1 MSKTMTK
8 YQLDHFKHKVRR
20 QFDPLIEEHELLVKQ
35 YRTEATNKV
44 VGKLAKKMGADKIL
58 DQFRKAEIFMKKAR
72 EDAKT
77 FFVKK
82 ATSEDKREKLSYSF
96 TDRDEK
102 ITLEDCE
109 EQLRDWAKTLVDREI
124 ERRPE
129 GSKLRQL
136 KELKTKAIDTV
147 MEAGTPEVLII
158 SLNQVSNKI
167 GMQWYTDIKALP
179 NVQ

>member
-1 MSKTMTK
+1 MTK
-8 YQLDHFKHKVRR
+8 YQLDHFKQKVRR
-20 QFDPLIEEHELLVKQ
+20 QFDPLIDEHELLVKR

-58 DQFRKAEIFMKKAR
+58 DQFRKAEILLKKAR

-77 FFVKK
+77 FFEKK
-82 ATSEDKREKLSYSF
+82 AKTQEGKKELNYNF

-102 ITLEDCE
+102 ISLEDCE

-129 GSKLRQL
+129 GHKLKQL
-136 KELKTKAIDTV
+136 RDLKTKAIDTV

-158 SLNQVSNKI
+158 SLNQVSKKI
-167 GMQWYTDIKALP
+167 GMQWNTDIKALP

>member
-1 MSKTMTK
+1 MTK

-58 DQFRKAEIFMKKAR
+58 DQFKKAEGLMKKAR
-72 EDAKT
+72 DDAQTFFEKKAKT
-77 FFVKK
+77 QESKEELNYNLR
-82 ATSEDKREKLSYSF
+82 SR
-96 TDRDEK
+96 TDE
-102 ITLEDCE
+102 ITLDDCE
-109 EQLRDWAKTLVDREI
+109 EQMRDWAKTLVDREI
-124 ERRPE
+124 EKRPE

-158 SLNQVSNKI
+158 SLNQVSKKI
-167 GMQWYTDIKALP
+167 GMEWNTDIKALP
-179 NVQ
+179 NVN

>member
-1 MSKTMTK
+1 MTK
-8 YQLDHFKHKVRR
+8 YQLDHFKDKVER
-20 QFDPLIEEHELLVKQ
+20 QFDPLIDEQGLLVKQ

-58 DQFRKAEIFMKKAR
+58 DQFKKAEAFLKKAQD
-72 EDAKT
+72 DAKT
-77 FFVKK
+77 FFEKKVK
-82 ATSEDKREKLSYSF
+82 TQDKKELNYNFRN
-96 TDRDEK
+96 DET
-102 ITLEDCE
+102 ISLEDCE
-109 EQLRDWAKTLVDREI
+109 EQMRDWAKTLVDREI

-158 SLNQVSNKI
+158 SLNQVSKKI
-167 GMQWYTDIKALP
+167 GLQWDTDIKALP
-179 NVQ
+179 NVE

>member
-1 MSKTMTK
+1 MTK

-44 VGKLAKKMGADKIL
+44 VSKLAKKMGADKIL

-72 EDAKT
+72 DDAKT

-82 ATSEDKREKLSYSF
+82 ATSEE
-96 TDRDEK
+96 EK
-102 ITLEDCE
+102 ISLEDCE

-129 GSKLRQL
+129 GYKLKQL
-136 KELKTKAIDTV
+136 RDLKMKAIDTV

-167 GMQWYTDIKALP
+167 GMQWNTDIKALP

>member
-8 YQLDHFKHKVRR
+8 YQLDHFKSKVRR
-20 QFDPLIEEHELLVKQ
+20 QFDPLIDEHELLVKQ

-58 DQFRKAEIFMKKAR
+58 DQFRKAEILLKKAR
-72 EDAKT
+72 DDAKT
-77 FFVKK
+77 FFEKK
-82 ATSEDKREKLSYSF
+82 AKTQEGKKELNYNF
-96 TDRDEK
+96 TDRDER
-102 ITLEDCE
+102 ITLADCE

-129 GSKLRQL
+129 GHKLKQL
-136 KELKTKAIDTV
+136 RDLKTKAIDTV

-158 SLNQVSNKI
+158 SLNQVSKKI
-167 GMQWYTDIKALP
+167 GMQWNTDIKALP

>member
-1 MSKTMTK
+1 MAKGMTK
-8 YQLDHFKHKVRR
+8 YQLDHFKHKVKR
-20 QFDPLIEEHELLVKQ
+20 QFDPLIEEQDLLVKQ

-44 VGKLAKKMGADKIL
+44 VSKLAKKMGADKIL
-58 DQFRKAEIFMKKAR
+58 DQFKKAEIFMKKAQ

-77 FFVKK
+77 FFEKK
-82 ATSEDKREKLSYSF
+82 SRTQKEALNYNLRE
-96 TDRDEK
+96 RDEK
-102 ITLEDCE
+102 ISLDDCE

-129 GSKLRQL
+129 GHKLKTL
-136 KELKTKAIDTV
+136 KDLKTKAIDTV

-158 SLNQVSNKI
+158 SLNQVSKKI
-167 GMQWYTDIKALP
+167 GMNWNTDIKALP

>member
-1 MSKTMTK
+1 MTK
-8 YQLDHFKHKVRR
+8 YQLDHFKQKVRR
-20 QFDPLIEEHELLVKQ
+20 QFDPLIDEHELLVKQ

-58 DQFRKAEIFMKKAR
+58 DQFRKAETLLKKAR

-77 FFVKK
+77 FFEKK
-82 ATSEDKREKLSYSF
+82 AKTQEGKKELNYNF
-96 TDRDEK
+96 TDRDER
-102 ITLEDCE
+102 ISLEDCE

-129 GSKLRQL
+129 GHKLKQL
-136 KELKTKAIDTV
+136 RDLKTKAIDTV

-158 SLNQVSNKI
+158 SLNQVSKKI
-167 GMQWYTDIKALP
+167 GMQWNTDIKALP

>member
-20 QFDPLIEEHELLVKQ
+20 QFDPLIEENELWVKQ

-44 VGKLAKKMGADKIL
+44 VVKLAKKMGADKIL
-58 DQFRKAEIFMKKAR
+58 DQFRKAEGLMKKAR
-72 EDAKT
+72 DDAKT
-77 FFVKK
+77 FFEKKVK
-82 ATSEDKREKLSYSF
+82 TQDKKELNYNF
-96 TDRDEK
+96 TNRHEE
-102 ITLEDCE
+102 ITLDDCE
-109 EQLRDWAKTLVDREI
+109 EQLRDWASTLVDREI

-129 GSKLRQL
+129 GHKLKQL
-136 KELKTKAIDTV
+136 KDLKTKAISTV

-158 SLNQVSNKI
+158 SLNQVSKKI
-167 GMQWYTDIKALP
+167 GMQWNTDIKALP

>member
-1 MSKTMTK
+1 MTK

-20 QFDPLIEEHELLVKQ
+20 QFDPLIDEHELLVKQ

-44 VGKLAKKMGADKIL
+44 VSKLAKKMGADKIL
-58 DQFRKAEIFMKKAR
+58 DQFKKAEAFLKKAR
-72 EDAKT
+72 DDAKT
-77 FFVKK
+77 FFEKK
-82 ATSEDKREKLSYSF
+82 AKTQESTEELNYNIRE
-96 TDRDEK
+96 RHEE
-102 ITLEDCE
+102 ITLNDCE

-167 GMQWYTDIKALP
+167 GMQWNTDIKALP